1 MNLASRI
8 ELWPVERLRPYERNA
23 RTHSPEQI
31 AKIAASMAEF
41 GFTQPILVASGDSIV
56 AGHGRLEAAKRLGLP
71 EVPVIVLDHL
81 TDAQRRA
88 YILADNRLA
97 LDAGWDDELLAEEL
111 AALEAEGFDLALT
124 GFSDDELADLLA
136 PIDCGPE
143 PQTDP
148 DAVPPVPVA
157 AVSRL
162 GDVWLLG
169 AHRVMCGSSTS
180 AGDLTTLMQ
189 GNQADMVFTDP
200 PYLMNYQGAIDGD
213 GNSSGRHRPILNDN
227 LGRSEGDAF
236 LREIA
241 SAVAEHCQGAWYICF
256 HRLGIDRM
264 MAALGAAGLRWRNL
278 IVWKKNHLNLS
289 NSDYKSIY
297 EPIIFGW
304 RSDYEPVLYGWSH
317 DHVFYGPKGA
327 VDVVEVAVP
336 SVWEIART
344 AVNDLHPTMKPVA
357 LCEAAILNSS
367 RERQVVLDLF
377 GGSGSTLIAAE
388 KNRRAARVMEL
399 EPTYVDVIVRR
410 WQDYTGKAATLE
422 SNGRTFET
430 LSAQRMTAAN
440 DDTFAAKRTA

>member
-8 ELWPVERLRPYERNA
+8 EHWPIDRLRPYERNA
-23 RTHSPEQI
+23 RTHSPEQVR
-31 AKIAASMAEF
+31 KIAASMTEF
-41 GFTQPILVASGDSIV
+41 GFTAPILVAGDAGIL
-56 AGHGRLEAAKRLGLP
+56 AGHGRLEAAKLLALA

-97 LDAGWDDELLAEEL
+97 LDAGWDEGML
-111 AALEAEGFDLALT
+111 AAELDALQAEGFDLALT
-124 GFSDDELADLLA
+124 GFSDEELADLLE
-136 PIDCGPE
+136 PIADQAE
-143 PQTDP
+143 PLTDP
-148 DAVPPVPVA
+148 DAVPDVPVA

-169 AHRVMCGSSTS
+169 AHRLMCGSSTDPGQL
-180 AGDLTTLMQ
+180 AQLMSGQ
-189 GNQADMVFTDP
+189 RADMVFTDP
-200 PYLMNYQGAIDGD
+200 PYLMDYRGAVDGE
-213 GNSSGRHRPILNDN
+213 GNTSGRHGPMLNDR
-227 LGRSEGDAF
+227 LGRAAGDEF

-241 SAVAEHCQGAWYICF
+241 SAIAEHCQGAWYVCF

-264 MAALGAAGLRWRNL
+264 MAALTGAGLRWRNL

-304 RSDYEPVLYGWSH
+304 RSDYEPVLYGWAH

-327 VDVVEVAVP
+327 TDVLEVAVP

-344 AVNDLHPTMKPVA
+344 AVNDLHPTMKPVQ
-357 LCEAAILNSS
+357 LVEAAILNSS

-377 GGSGSTLIAAE
+377 GGSGTTLIAAE
-388 KNRRAARVMEL
+388 KNRRVARLMEL
-399 EPTYVDVIVRR
+399 DPRYCDVIVRR
-410 WQDYTGKAATLE
+410 WQEYAGAAAVLEATGERFDNL
-422 SNGRTFET
+422 G
-430 LSAQRMTAAN
+430 AQRLLAAN
-440 DDTFAAKRTA
+440 DDTFDARRTA